1 MKKLLLVLISIIGLG
16 LLNGCGSGSST
27 TTQQDIAT
35 HFSVMSATA
44 TPTAGTAFNITVT
57 ALGASGQMVA
67 SYSGTVHFTS
77 SDGQAALPA
86 DTTLTNGTGSY
97 SVTLKTV
104 AAAGQTITAS
114 ATISGTSNSIP
125 VSAAAPSQFSVT
137 AASAASLTG
146 ATFKFTVTAQ
156 DAFSNT
162 ATSYAGTVHFTSSD
176 TNAKTVLPANS
187 SLTNGTAD
195 FSAVLET
202 VGSESITA
210 TDT

>member
-1 MKKLLLVLISIIGLG
+1 MGF
-16 LLNGCGSGSST
+16 LNGCGSGSLGPPPPVVKS
-27 TTQQDIAT
+27 
-35 HFSVMSATA
+35 FSVTPANA
-44 TPTAGTAFNITVT
+44 TPTAGVAFNITVT
-57 ALGASGQMVA
+57 ALDNSGQVFPT
-67 SYSGTVHFTS
+67 YSGTVHFAS
-77 SDGQAALPA
+77 SDSQFVPP
-86 DTTLTNGTGSY
+86 TNSTITNGTGTF
-97 SVTLKTV
+97 SVTLKTAGPQSV
-104 AAAGQTITAS
+104 TAADTAS
-114 ATISGTSNSIP
+114 ITGSTP
-125 VSAAAPSQFSVT
+125 VTVSAAAPSQFSVT

-156 DAFSNT
+156 DAFKNT